1 MIGIIPIFL
10 RKQAKK
16 MDTSFCSYTKQ
27 ELENQYQFY
36 LQVIC
41 TTYTQPVHNN
51 YTYLMKTLHI

>member
-41 TTYTQPVHNN
+41 TTYTQPVQNN
-51 YTYLMKTLHI
+51 YLNITHTS